1 MGDVGLGGGRA
12 GCPDRRQQFGIL
24 QPSDLPSGGYLV
36 DQHLIRTGGRG
47 VAAVR
52 RDGHGIDG
60 VKAGRQRLPGDRP
73 RAGDLAGGA
82 LVDPEPEQAQLLRA
96 EVVRVAIVVG
106 GRHHRLLA
114 VCRHRE
120 EQAVVGLTGHDGRS
134 RHAPL
139 EDHPRRLQHQLALRH
154 RHVVAG
160 QAVAAEDR
168 QDFFFEVDR
177 TRVRHV
183 GDGQRL
189 GRLGGKN
196 RRGEQGGQP
205 PCMKGSADAGAAADA
220 WVAIGAKGV
229 HGAASILSSTGR
241 SSCKPC
247 PL

>member
-1 MGDVGLGGGRA
+1 M
-12 GCPDRRQQFGIL
+12 
-24 QPSDLPSGGYLV
+24 
-36 DQHLIRTGGRG
+36 
-47 VAAVR
+47 AAVR
-52 RDGHGIDG
+52 RDGDGIDG
-60 VKAGRQRLPGDRP
+60 VEAGRQRLPGDRP
-73 RAGDLAGGA
+73 RAGDLADGA
-82 LVDPEPEQAQLLRA
+82 LVDPEPEQAQLLRS
-96 EVVRVAIVVG
+96 EVARVAIVVG

-114 VCRHRE
+114 VSRHRE
-120 EQAVVGLTGHDGRS
+120 EQAVVGLAGHDGRP

-168 QDFFFEVDR
+168 KDFFFEVDR
-177 TRVRHV
+177 TAVRHI
-183 GDGQRL
+183 GHGQGL

-205 PCMKGSADAGAAADA
+205 PCMKGGANGGAAKNARA
-220 WVAIGAKGV
+220 TMGAKGF
-229 HGAASILSSTGR
+229 HGAASIFSSTGR